1 MIRTILNI
9 FNLSIKEL
17 KTLFYDKVMVLLVI
31 YSFSFAIYIGG
42 TQTSTELHNDSI
54 AFVDSD

>member
-1 MIRTILNI
+1 MIRIILNI
-9 FNLSIKEL
+9 YNLSIKEL

-42 TQTSTELHNDSI
+42 TKTSTELHN
-54 AFVDSD
+54 A